1 MKILRKKFPVD
12 NISSCSFSM
21 ICSSFCPPALKA
33 AQKNKV
39 QQMWPKYLSQNI
51 QHSFIFI
58 VCVLLGAGK
67 PFVCILC
74 ISISQP
80 NPAGHI
86 LHITNISLSAI
97 WLTTQSNV
105 GSSIQIHLLFLCA
118 NKLPHS
124 FPTLVDGNCSGRS
137 VFWETYVGSPLKS
150 LKMFA
155 QL

>member
-1 MKILRKKFPVD
+1 MLKFLPPCVEGSTKEQGPADVAKISP
-12 NISSCSFSM
+12 
-21 ICSSFCPPALKA
+21 
-33 AQKNKV
+33 
-39 QQMWPKYLSQNI
+39 QNI

-86 LHITNISLSAI
+86 LHITNISISAI

-118 NKLPHS
+118 SKLSHS
-124 FPTLVDGNCSGRS
+124 FLTLVDGNCSGRS

>member
-1 MKILRKKFPVD
+1 MD

-97 WLTTQSNV
+97 WLTTQLNV

-118 NKLPHS
+118 SKLSHS
-124 FPTLVDGNCSGRS
+124 FLTLVDGNCSGRS

>member
-1 MKILRKKFPVD
+1 MCRFWGRNFLWTTLVLVHFQWYAQVFVPLRWRQHKRTRSSRCGQ
-12 NISSCSFSM
+12 NIS
-21 ICSSFCPPALKA
+21 
-33 AQKNKV
+33 
-39 QQMWPKYLSQNI
+39 KYST
-51 QHSFIFI
+51 FIHI
-58 VCVLLGAGK
+58 YDLRTAWRRK

-118 NKLPHS
+118 SKLSHS
-124 FPTLVDGNCSGRS
+124 FLTLVDGNCSGRS

>member
-1 MKILRKKFPVD
+1 MD

-39 QQMWPKYLSQNI
+39 QQMWPKYLPQNI

-86 LHITNISLSAI
+86 MHITNISIYICNLAHNTI
-97 WLTTQSNV
+97 ERWQFNPN
-105 GSSIQIHLLFLCA
+105 SSSFLCA
-118 NKLPHS
+118 SKLSHS
-124 FPTLVDGNCSGRS
+124 FLTLVDGNCSGRS